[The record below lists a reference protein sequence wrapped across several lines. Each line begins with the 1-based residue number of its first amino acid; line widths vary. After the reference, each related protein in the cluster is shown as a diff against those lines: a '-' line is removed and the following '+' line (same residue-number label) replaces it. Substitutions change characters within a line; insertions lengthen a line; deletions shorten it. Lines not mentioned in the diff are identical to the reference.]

1 MDEENKIQD
10 GEVVFE
16 DEAQAETRKK
26 KRRNDLYIELVL
38 FFILGILIGITL
50 KTEALKRITIGYNDY
65 QMEAKIQDYDINKL
79 EADLAKEG
87 AEENASQEEE
97 NLEGSEEMENQNPAS
112 SDENQ
117 EQNQDTSESSANSQ
131 NNQE

>member
-16 DEAQAETRKK
+16 DEAQTETRKK

-38 FFILGILIGITL
+38 FFILGVLIGITL
-50 KTEALKRITIGYNDY
+50 KTEALKRITIGYSDY
-65 QMEAKIQDYDINKL
+65 QMEIKSQDYDINKL
-79 EADLAKEG
+79 EADLIKKAT
-87 AEENASQEEE
+87 EEDTSQEE
-97 NLEGSEEMENQNPAS
+97 NLEGGEEMENQNPVPS
-112 SDENQ
+112 GENQ
-117 EQNQDTSESSANSQ
+117 EQNQDTSENSANSQ